1 MIKPSLSVFHLAL
14 LSPTRRQLQHVTT
27 TSTER
32 DAQLAFVFNLRSEDV
47 RRAIS
52 GSIDVILQ
60 SRNKPAVGL
69 VPPPVV
75 LSALS
80 TVDPIWFHLKC
91 LGPSCN
97 NIQTLNITF
106 SQCPSN
112 LDYYGNPCSCCYAL
126 NNQYTTP
133 PGVCYDEFLR
143 NILNSLIYDNN
154 SIKPDSDLTK
164 PVKNNPYITK
174 DNY

>member
-1 MIKPSLSVFHLAL
+1 MTAATCDYDLYGKRCSIGVCIQLEKRGCAKNYFGEYRCDTSKWKQTSCGTCT
-14 LSPTRRQLQHVTT
+14 SPGC
-27 TSTER
+27 SKC
-32 DAQLAFVFNLRSEDV
+32 
-47 RRAIS
+47 AINS
-52 GSIDVILQ
+52 GSNMV
-60 SRNKPAVGL
+60 S
-69 VPPPVV
+69 
-75 LSALS
+75 SEE
-80 TVDPIWFHLKC
+80 C

-97 NIQTLNITF
+97 NIQKLNITF